1 MLHPNGNTKRARGA
15 HNSAKKRLKGKPEGK
30 FKYPHVK
37 ITRLSYTAPV
47 NLAASSPSDI
57 SRYRNGRT
65 ILSGMLVIR
74 NWPPRISSIPV
85 CFVTACQHS
94 QNKSCATFLGDYS
107 TNIIT
112 KCVYELTGLALP
124 RVSLSINLVRS
135 PWQAHVVC
143 VPRLR
148 QHQSHSRMLL
158 SHK

>member
-1 MLHPNGNTKRARGA
+1 MLHPNGNTKRARGP
-15 HNSAKKRLKGKPEGK
+15 HNIAKKRLKGKPEGK

-37 ITRLSYTAPV
+37 ITRLSYTVPA

-65 ILSGMLVIR
+65 ILSGMPVIR

-94 QNKSCATFLGDYS
+94 QNKSCATFVVTILPS
-107 TNIIT
+107 IKT
-112 KCVYELTGLALP
+112 KSVHELTGLALP
-124 RVSLSINLVRS
+124 RVSINLARS